1 MRAVATLASLGDPEG
16 SIPYDA
22 DAELILQG
30 AAIAGMSGGAVVDRS
45 GLLVGILV
53 RATDVHD
60 GIQYVRAVRMSY
72 VVLRLAEAF
81 DELALTEQRA
91 IGGYLE
97 P

>member
-1 MRAVATLASLGDPEG
+1 
-16 SIPYDA
+16 
-22 DAELILQG
+22 
-30 AAIAGMSGGAVVDRS
+30 MSGGAAVDRS

-72 VVLRLAEAF
+72 VVLRLAVAF
-81 DELALTEQRA
+81 DELGLTEQRA
-91 IGGYLE
+91 IRGYLE